1 MHRSTVLI
9 KFAFGK
15 LGKKEYMYLVIGLL
29 YQCRIQTLRIKSGG
43 GGGRLVSKKTFS
55 ALQFGLKIRGAL
67 PWIRH

>member
-43 GGGRLVSKKTFS
+43 GGEAGLQKNFFS
-55 ALQFGLKIRGAL
+55 
-67 PWIRH
+67 PSVWS